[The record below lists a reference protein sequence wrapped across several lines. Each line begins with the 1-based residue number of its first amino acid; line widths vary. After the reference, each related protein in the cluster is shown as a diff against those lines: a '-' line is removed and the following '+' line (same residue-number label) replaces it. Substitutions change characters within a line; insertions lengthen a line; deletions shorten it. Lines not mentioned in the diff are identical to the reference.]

1 MDHLPSDAGT
11 ELGPCQSCGQG
22 GHQSLGMNCASQQLH
37 SPSPESGCMGL
48 NRGLARLVIE
58 FGQLGS

>member
-1 MDHLPSDAGT
+1 MDQLLSDAGT

-22 GHQSLGMNCASQQLH
+22 GYQSLGMNCASQQHH

-48 NRGLARLVIE
+48 NRGLARLAIR
-58 FGQLGS
+58 FGLLGS